1 MLLNII
7 SVGNQPSSW
16 ESTGIDYYAK
26 QIPKEVSLNFIN
38 VKGQQHP
45 KRSKEEVLKL
55 ESKLISS
62 KIDTNGDIVS
72 WDSGGETLNNIEF
85 SKFFEKSMLENTK
98 LYFIIG
104 GSFGIP
110 RDILDNSNK
119 IISLSSFTLP
129 HRLFKIVLI
138 EQIYRSFSI
147 LKNLPYHK

>member
-1 MLLNII
+1 MILSII

-16 ESTGIDYYAK
+16 EQAGIEYYTK
-26 QIPKEVSLNFIN
+26 QFPKELNLKLTN

-62 KIDTNGDIVS
+62 KIDKNSYIVS
-72 WDSGGETLNNIEF
+72 WDSKGEKLNNDQL
-85 SKFFEKSMLENTK
+85 SKFFEQSMLENRK
-98 LYFIIG
+98 LDFIIG

-110 RDILDNSNK
+110 KDILKKSNK
-119 IISLSSFTLP
+119 IISVSNFTFP
-129 HRLFKIVLI
+129 HRLFKIILI

-147 LKNLPYHK
+147 INKLPYHK

>member
-7 SVGNQPSSW
+7 SVGNSPSSW
-16 ESTGIDYYAK
+16 ESIGIEYYTK

-45 KRSKEEVLKL
+45 KRSIEEVLKL

-62 KIDTNGDIVS
+62 KIDSNGYIVC
-72 WDSGGETLNNIEF
+72 WDSSGESLNNFEF
-85 SKFFEKSMLENTK
+85 SKFFEKSMLENRK
-98 LYFIIG
+98 LVFIIG

-110 RDILDNSNK
+110 KDILKKSNK
-119 IISLSSFTLP
+119 IISVSNFTFP
-129 HRLFKIVLI
+129 HRLFKIILI

-147 LKNLPYHK
+147 INKLPYHK